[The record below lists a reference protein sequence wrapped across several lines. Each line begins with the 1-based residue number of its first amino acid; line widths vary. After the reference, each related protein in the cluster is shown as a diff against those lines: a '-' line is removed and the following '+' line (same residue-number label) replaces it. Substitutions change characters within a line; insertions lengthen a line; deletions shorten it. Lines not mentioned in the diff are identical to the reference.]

1 MPENLR
7 LRSRDSDPALLALQ
21 VARLP
26 CISLHPHPPPPVMS
40 PLGWTSPGRAS
51 EAGLF
56 WSWRANF
63 EGESQKGAGC
73 SSQGFIS
80 LRTSQWQEVLEGI

>member
-26 CISLHPHPPPPVMS
+26 CISLHPHPHPPRDEPSGMDQ
-40 PLGWTSPGRAS
+40 PRT
-51 EAGLF
+51 GL
-56 WSWRANF
+56 
-63 EGESQKGAGC
+63 
-73 SSQGFIS
+73 
-80 LRTSQWQEVLEGI
+80 